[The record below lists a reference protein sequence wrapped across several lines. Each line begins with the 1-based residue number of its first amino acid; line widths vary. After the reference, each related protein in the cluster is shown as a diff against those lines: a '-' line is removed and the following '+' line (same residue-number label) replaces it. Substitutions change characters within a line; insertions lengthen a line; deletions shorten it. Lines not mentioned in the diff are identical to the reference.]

1 MSAERGRRWLRTPLV
16 PHAPRHELHANAEH
30 WHDKQLDL
38 APRKDQ
44 DDRYD
49 ERVSPRRKA
58 SRK

>member
-1 MSAERGRRWLRTPLV
+1 MGGGGYGHLSFLT
-16 PHAPRHELHANAEH
+16 PRHELHANAQH

-38 APRKDQ
+38 APRNDQ

>member
-1 MSAERGRRWLRTPLV
+1 MGGLYKRGAWAAVVTD
-16 PHAPRHELHANAEH
+16 ASHANAEH